1 MEEKIIEAI
10 KKMFDREWNNLEL
23 GSSQSDL
30 VEAHVINAVK
40 EALDYNGYYSKE
52 FKVKLSIDYDNLY
65 KFDTHHSDNWKDDIP
80 SEAELTSSIQD
91 EIISWLSDLRFDVE
105 IEVDDE

>member
-40 EALDYNGYYSKE
+40 EALDYKGYYSKE

-65 KFDTHHSDNWKDDIP
+65 NFDTHHSDNWKDDIP
-80 SEAELTSSIQD
+80 TEAELTSSIQD

>member
-23 GSSQSDL
+23 GSSQADL

-40 EALDYNGYYSKE
+40 EALDDNYYSKE
-52 FKVKLSIDYDNLY
+52 FTLKLSINYDNLY
-65 KFDTHHSDNWKDDIP
+65 KFDTHHRDNWKDDIP
-80 SEAELTSSIQD
+80 SEAELTSSIKD
-91 EIISWLSDLRFDVE
+91 EVKSWLSDLRFDVE
-105 IEVDDE
+105 IGEVDE